1 MNTQK
6 SNTRLFFSLIAL
18 SFGATTCPVHAMQ
31 APRTFFKL
39 ARTGLFATASYFIYD
54 TVRNDGKKTRSAVEK
69 STNTLKEL
77 FNEGTTQVKILI
89 GATHDETVALL
100 KKQHEEAVRRL
111 RTIERQNRQLLAQ
124 NNDLKEQV
132 TTLVTGQQRI
142 EQTLNPAAEQP
153 NTLLHQIQTSIR
165 PEFLPTE
172 IKQK

>member
-1 MNTQK
+1 M
-6 SNTRLFFSLIAL
+6 
-18 SFGATTCPVHAMQ
+18 H
-31 APRTFFKL
+31 
-39 ARTGLFATASYFIYD
+39 
-54 TVRNDGKKTRSAVEK
+54 RSAVEK